1 MNKCIVVTEGKIDI
15 AILKAILN
23 PAEDDN
29 VEFFPAGGW
38 SSADSYARSVLI
50 NGMRNVA
57 LVVGADT
64 TDANLVEERRSFLHR
79 SMGAIAFSQKWKVV
93 ALKPKIE
100 MLLFKDRKVIEA
112 LAGRPLSETDFVR
125 ACFTPKEV
133 IKELFADKNLADVY
147 ETDLPKLNLNQ
158 IREATPIQE
167 LMTFLKLNRTS
178 ATQGK
183 KSMVAT

>member
-1 MNKCIVVTEGKIDI
+1 M
-15 AILKAILN
+15 
-23 PAEDDN
+23 
-29 VEFFPAGGW
+29 
-38 SSADSYARSVLI
+38 
-50 NGMRNVA
+50 
-57 LVVGADT
+57 
-64 TDANLVEERRSFLHR
+64 
-79 SMGAIAFSQKWKVV
+79 
-93 ALKPKIE
+93 
-100 MLLFKDRKVIEA
+100 IEA

-147 ETDLPKLNLNQ
+147 ETDLPRLNLNQ

-167 LMTFLKLNRTS
+167 LMSFLKLNRKS